1 MVSSLHEPI
10 RVGAVFEK
18 GEVKPAWFEH
28 KGGKIKILKTFYKWH
43 EKTKTNNGV
52 VFKFSVYDGSSIYE
66 ICFEPAE
73 LKWVLTACEEYCGDS
88 VSF

>member
-28 KGGKIKILKTFYKWH
+28 KGGKIKILKIFYKWS
-43 EKTKTNNGV
+43 EKSKTNNGI
-52 VFKFSVYDGSSIYE
+52 VFKFSVCDGSSIYE
-66 ICFEPAE
+66 ICFEPVD
-73 LKWVLTACEEYCGDS
+73 LKWTLIACEEYWGDEG
-88 VSF
+88 